1 MKLEK
6 KEPKPGMRTETRLW
20 VLSFVFALASILSWY
35 STQKGM
41 VTLFFVGQAGLAFLA
56 SAVVQ
61 ITEIVFSGSWKSFSF
76 WLAFLISVSLSSFQF
91 VETAYPAGQFREV
104 AETGVNHACT
114 ELLPKV
120 QKETAAQLDDLRT
133 TVFSQLDALEAAG
146 ADAEGAASSGN
157 IFTTTDAEPLK
168 SRYAQQKSRYPK
180 GYEDDVIFQNL
191 LTAAALVHSGDT
203 QNARLLIEQSLG
215 ALDGLIDMAATSK
228 QKAFYRDIRTDY
240 NALGVLVSLQEN
252 TGAAAVS
259 AGAKAM
265 RSALMQGTLDVGA
278 LRADADTLVAQAMA
292 AELPIDTA
300 KLAILRDS
308 VLDYAA
314 LVELNTSLKAHQEE
328 QPALAQRLAAAGA
341 VEDDQ
346 QALEGVQAIWR
357 EELEGLRAEI
367 ASSPLSNRE
376 EHLTTLDKLTG
387 TYLQKERNSIQTTWA
402 VLHIQQVGVR
412 NALPAIISIF
422 LGAMLDLAA
431 SASVKSAKEL
441 RRQRAKGMFLEG
453 MQPQNAIL
461 GSSEI
466 P

>member
-20 VLSFVFALASILSWY
+20 VLSFVFVLASFLSWL

-41 VTLFFVGQAGLAFLA
+41 VTLFFVGQAGLALLA

-104 AETGVNHACT
+104 AETGVNHIYT
-114 ELLPKV
+114 ELLPKI
-120 QKETAAQLDDLRT
+120 QKDAAAQLDDLRT
-133 TVFSQLDALEAAG
+133 TVFSELDALEAA

-157 IFTTTDAEPLK
+157 IFTTTDAEALN
-168 SRYAQQKSRYPK
+168 SRYAQQTSRYPK
-180 GYEDDVIFQNL
+180 GYENDIMFQNL

-215 ALDGLIDMAATSK
+215 ALDELVDIAATGR
-228 QKAFYRDIRTDY
+228 QKAFYRDIRSDY

-265 RSALMQGTLDVGA
+265 RSALMQGTLDTAA

-292 AELPIDTA
+292 VELPIDTA

-308 VLDYAA
+308 VLDFAA
-314 LVELNTSLKAHQEE
+314 LVELNTRLKEHQAE

-341 VEDDQ
+341 AEDDQ
-346 QALEGVQAIWR
+346 QALEGVQTVWR

-367 ASSPLSNRE
+367 AASPLSNHE
-376 EHLTTLDKLTG
+376 DLTTLDKMTSV
-387 TYLQKERNSIQTTWA
+387 YLQKERNSIQTTWA
-402 VLHIQQVGVR
+402 VLHIQQVGIR
-412 NALPAIISIF
+412 NALPAIGSI
-422 LGAMLDLAA
+422 LLAALLDLSA
-431 SASVKSAKEL
+431 SAAFESAKEL
-441 RRQRAKGMFLEG
+441 RRQRAKERFFEG
-453 MQPQNAIL
+453 TQPKTL
-461 GSSEI
+461 Y
-466 P
+466 

>member
-1 MKLEK
+1 MKFEK

-20 VLSFVFALASILSWY
+20 VLSFVFALASLLSWY

-61 ITEIVFSGSWKSFSF
+61 ITEIVFSGSWKSRSF

-104 AETGVNHACT
+104 AETGVNHTYT
-114 ELLPKV
+114 ELLPKI
-120 QKETAAQLDDLRT
+120 QKDTAAQLDTLRT
-133 TVFSQLDALEAAG
+133 TVFSELDALEAA

-157 IFTTTDAEPLK
+157 IFTTTDAEALN
-168 SRYAQQKSRYPK
+168 SRYAQQTSRYPK
-180 GYEDDVIFQNL
+180 GYENDIMFQNL

-203 QNARLLIEQSLG
+203 QNARLLIEQSVS
-215 ALDGLIDMAATSK
+215 ALDGLVDMAATSK
-228 QKAFYRDIRTDY
+228 QKAFYRDIRTDF
-240 NALGVLVSLQEN
+240 NVLLVSLGVQEN

-265 RSALMQGTLDVGA
+265 RSALMKGTLDTAA

-292 AELPIDTA
+292 VELPLDTA

-341 VEDDQ
+341 AEDDQ
-346 QALEGVQAIWR
+346 QALEGVQTVWR

-367 ASSPLSNRE
+367 AASPVSKRA
-376 EHLTTLDKLTG
+376 EHLTTLDKMISV
-387 TYLQKERNSIQTTWA
+387 YLQKERNSIQTTWA
-402 VLHIQQVGVR
+402 VLHIKQVGIR
-412 NALPAIISIF
+412 NALPAIGSI
-422 LGAMLDLAA
+422 LLAALLDLSA
-431 SASVKSAKEL
+431 SAAFKSAKEL
-441 RRQRAKGMFLEG
+441 RRQRAKERFFEG
-453 MQPQNAIL
+453 TQPKTL
-461 GSSEI
+461 Y
-466 P
+466 

>member
-20 VLSFVFALASILSWY
+20 VLSLVFALASILSWY

-56 SAVVQ
+56 SAIVQ
-61 ITEIVFSGSWKSFSF
+61 ITEIVFSGNWKSLSF
-76 WLAFLISVSLSSFQF
+76 WLAFLVSVSLSSFQF
-91 VETAYPAGQFREV
+91 VETSYPAGQFREV
-104 AETGVNHACT
+104 AETGVNRAYT

-120 QKETAAQLDDLRT
+120 QKETATQLDDLRT
-133 TVFSQLDALEAAG
+133 TVFSELDALEAAA

-157 IFTTTDAEPLK
+157 IFTATAEEDLN
-168 SRYAQQKSRYPK
+168 SRYVQQKSRYPK
-180 GYEDDVIFQNL
+180 GYEDDLMFQNL

-203 QNARLLIEQSLG
+203 QNARLLIEQSVS
-215 ALDGLIDMAATSK
+215 ALDGLIDMAATNR

-240 NALGVLVSLQEN
+240 NALLVSLGVQEN

-265 RSALMQGTLDVGA
+265 RSALMQGTLDTAA
-278 LRADADTLVAQAMA
+278 LREDVDALVAQAMA
-292 AELPIDTA
+292 VELPIDTA

-314 LVELNTSLKAHQEE
+314 LVELNTNLKAHQAA

-341 VEDDQ
+341 AEDDQ
-346 QALEGVQAIWR
+346 QALEAVQTVWR

-367 ASSPLSNRE
+367 AASPLSN

-387 TYLQKERNSIQTTWA
+387 TYLQTERNAIQTTWA
-402 VLHIQQVGVR
+402 VLHIKQVGIR
-412 NALPAIISIF
+412 NALPAIISIS
-422 LGAMLDLAA
+422 LAAMLDLAA

-453 MQPQNAIL
+453 AKPKNAIL
-461 GSSEI
+461 GSSEV

>member
-6 KEPKPGMRTETRLW
+6 KEPKPGTRTETRLW
-20 VLSFVFALASILSWY
+20 VLSFVFALASLLSWY

-61 ITEIVFSGSWKSFSF
+61 ITEIVFSGSWKSISF

-91 VETAYPAGQFREV
+91 VETSYPAGQFGEA
-104 AETGVNHACT
+104 AETGINYAYT

-120 QKETAAQLDDLRT
+120 QKDTATQLDDLRT
-133 TVFSQLDALEAAG
+133 TVFSEIDSLEAAA

-157 IFTTTDAEPLK
+157 IFTTTDAETLK

-180 GYEDDVIFQNL
+180 GYEDDIIFQNL
-191 LTAAALVHSGDT
+191 FTAAALLHSGDA
-203 QNARLLIEQSLG
+203 QNARLLIEQSVG
-215 ALDGLIDMAATSK
+215 ALDALIDMAATSK

-240 NALGVLVSLQEN
+240 NALLVSLGVEEN

-265 RSALMQGTLDVGA
+265 RRALMQGTLDTGT
-278 LRADADTLVAQAMA
+278 LREDADALVAQAMA
-292 AELPIDTA
+292 VELPIDTA
-300 KLAILRDS
+300 KLAILRDN

-314 LVELNTSLKAHQEE
+314 LVELNTCLKAHQAE

-341 VEDDQ
+341 AEDDQ

-367 ASSPLSNRE
+367 AAAPLSNRE

-402 VLHIQQVGVR
+402 VLHIKQVGIR
-412 NALPAIISIF
+412 NALPAIIS
-422 LGAMLDLAA
+422 LTLAAMLDLAA
-431 SASVKSAKEL
+431 SAAFKSAKEL
-441 RRQRAKGMFLEG
+441 RRQRAKGDIFG
-453 MQPQNAIL
+453 RYISQDVIL

>member
-20 VLSFVFALASILSWY
+20 VLSFVFALASFLSWL

-41 VTLFFVGQAGLAFLA
+41 VTLFFVGQAGLALLA

-61 ITEIVFSGSWKSFSF
+61 ITEIVFSGRWKSFSF

-104 AETGVNHACT
+104 AETGVNHIYT
-114 ELLPKV
+114 ELLPKI
-120 QKETAAQLDDLRT
+120 QKDTAAQLDTLRT
-133 TVFSQLDALEAAG
+133 TVFSELDALEAA

-157 IFTTTDAEPLK
+157 IFTTTDAEALN
-168 SRYAQQKSRYPK
+168 SRYAQQTSRYPK
-180 GYEDDVIFQNL
+180 GYENDIMFQNL

-215 ALDGLIDMAATSK
+215 ALDELVDIAATGK
-228 QKAFYRDIRTDY
+228 QKAFYRDIRTDF
-240 NALGVLVSLQEN
+240 NVLLVSLGVQEN

-265 RSALMQGTLDVGA
+265 RSALMQGTLDTAA

-292 AELPIDTA
+292 VELPIDTA

-308 VLDYAA
+308 VLDFAA
-314 LVELNTSLKAHQEE
+314 LVELNTRLKEHQAE

-341 VEDDQ
+341 AEDDQ
-346 QALEGVQAIWR
+346 QALEGVQTVWR

-367 ASSPLSNRE
+367 AASPLANRDK
-376 EHLTTLDKLTG
+376 HLTTVDKMTSV
-387 TYLQKERNSIQTTWA
+387 YLQKERNSIQTTWA
-402 VLHIQQVGVR
+402 MLHIQQVGIR
-412 NALPAIISIF
+412 NALPAIGSI
-422 LGAMLDLAA
+422 LLAALLDLSA
-431 SASVKSAKEL
+431 SAAFESAKEL
-441 RRQRAKGMFLEG
+441 RRQRAKERFFEG
-453 MQPQNAIL
+453 TQPKTL
-461 GSSEI
+461 Y
-466 P
+466 

>member
-61 ITEIVFSGSWKSFSF
+61 ITEIVFSGSRKSISF
-76 WLAFLISVSLSSFQF
+76 LLAFLVSVSLSTFQF
-91 VETAYPAGQFREV
+91 VETAYPAGQFREA
-104 AETGVNHACT
+104 AETGVNYVYT

-120 QKETAAQLDDLRT
+120 QKDTATQLDDLRM
-133 TVFSQLDALEAAG
+133 TVFSELDALEAAA

-157 IFTTTDAEPLK
+157 ISTTTDAEALK
-168 SRYAQQKSRYPK
+168 SRFAQQQSRYPK
-180 GYEDDVIFQNL
+180 GYEDDIMLQNL
-191 LTAAALVHSGDT
+191 LTAAALLHSGDA
-203 QNARLLIEQSLG
+203 QNARLLIEQSVG

-228 QKAFYRDIRTDY
+228 QKAFYRDIRTEY
-240 NALGVLVSLQEN
+240 NALLVCLGVEEN

-265 RSALMQGTLDVGA
+265 RSALMQGTLDTAA

-292 AELPIDTA
+292 VELSIDTA

-314 LVELNTSLKAHQEE
+314 LVELNTSLKAHQAE

-346 QALEGVQAIWR
+346 QALEGVQTVWR

-367 ASSPLSNRE
+367 AASPLSNRE
-376 EHLTTLDKLTG
+376 ERLKTVDKLIG
-387 TYLQKERNSIQTTWA
+387 TYLQTERNSIQTTWA
-402 VLHIQQVGVR
+402 VFHIKQVGIR
-412 NALPAIISIF
+412 NALPAIISIA
-422 LGAMLDLAA
+422 LAAMLDLAA
-431 SASVKSAKEL
+431 SAAFTSAKEL

-453 MQPQNAIL
+453 T
-461 GSSEI
+461 
-466 P
+466 

>member
-20 VLSFVFALASILSWY
+20 VLSFVFVLASFLSWL

-41 VTLFFVGQAGLAFLA
+41 VTLFFVGQAGLALLA

-61 ITEIVFSGSWKSFSF
+61 ITEIVFSGRWKSFSF

-104 AETGVNHACT
+104 AETGVNRGYT
-114 ELLPKV
+114 ELLPKI
-120 QKETAAQLDDLRT
+120 QKDTAAQLDDLRT
-133 TVFSQLDALEAAG
+133 TVFSELDALEAA

-157 IFTTTDAEPLK
+157 IFTTTDAEALN
-168 SRYAQQKSRYPK
+168 SRYAQQTSRYPK
-180 GYEDDVIFQNL
+180 GYENDIMFQNL

-215 ALDGLIDMAATSK
+215 ALDELVDIAATGR
-228 QKAFYRDIRTDY
+228 QKAFYRDIRTDF
-240 NALGVLVSLQEN
+240 NVLLVSLGVQEN

-265 RSALMQGTLDVGA
+265 RSALMQGTLDTAA

-308 VLDYAA
+308 VLDFAA
-314 LVELNTSLKAHQEE
+314 LVELNTSLKEHQAE

-341 VEDDQ
+341 AEDDQ
-346 QALEGVQAIWR
+346 QALEGVQTVWR
-357 EELEGLRAEI
+357 EELEALRAEI
-367 ASSPLSNRE
+367 AASPLANRDK
-376 EHLTTLDKLTG
+376 HLTTLDKLTG
-387 TYLQKERNSIQTTWA
+387 TYLQTACNSIQITWA
-402 VLHIQQVGVR
+402 VLHIRQVGIR
-412 NALPAIISIF
+412 NALPAIGSI
-422 LGAMLDLAA
+422 LLAALLDLSA
-431 SASVKSAKEL
+431 SAAFESAKEL
-441 RRQRAKGMFLEG
+441 RRQRAKERFFEG
-453 MQPQNAIL
+453 TQPKTL
-461 GSSEI
+461 Y
-466 P
+466 

>member
-20 VLSFVFALASILSWY
+20 VLSFVFALASFLSWL

-41 VTLFFVGQAGLAFLA
+41 VTLFFVGQAELALLA

-61 ITEIVFSGSWKSFSF
+61 ITEIVFSGRWKSFSF

-104 AETGVNHACT
+104 AETGVNHIYT
-114 ELLPKV
+114 ELLPKI
-120 QKETAAQLDDLRT
+120 QKDTAAQLDDLRT
-133 TVFSQLDALEAAG
+133 TVFSELDALEAA

-157 IFTTTDAEPLK
+157 IFTTTDAEALN
-168 SRYAQQKSRYPK
+168 SRYAQQTSRYPK
-180 GYEDDVIFQNL
+180 GYENDIMFQNL

-215 ALDGLIDMAATSK
+215 ALDELVDIAATGK
-228 QKAFYRDIRTDY
+228 QKAFYRDIRTDF
-240 NALGVLVSLQEN
+240 NVLLVSLGVQEN

-265 RSALMQGTLDVGA
+265 RSALMQGTLDTAA

-308 VLDYAA
+308 VLDFAA
-314 LVELNTSLKAHQEE
+314 LVELNTRLKEHQAE

-341 VEDDQ
+341 AEDDQ
-346 QALEGVQAIWR
+346 QALEGVQTVWR

-367 ASSPLSNRE
+367 AASPLSNHE
-376 EHLTTLDKLTG
+376 DLTTLDKMTSV
-387 TYLQKERNSIQTTWA
+387 YLQKERNSIQTTWA
-402 VLHIQQVGVR
+402 VLHIQQVGIR
-412 NALPAIISIF
+412 NALPAIGSI
-422 LGAMLDLAA
+422 LLAALLDLSA
-431 SASVKSAKEL
+431 SAAFESAKEL
-441 RRQRAKGMFLEG
+441 RRQRAKERFFEG
-453 MQPQNAIL
+453 TQPKTL
-461 GSSEI
+461 Y
-466 P
+466 

>member
-20 VLSFVFALASILSWY
+20 VLSFVFALASLLSWY

-61 ITEIVFSGSWKSFSF
+61 ITEIVFSGSWKSRSF

-104 AETGVNHACT
+104 AETGVNHTYT
-114 ELLPKV
+114 ELLLPKV

-133 TVFSQLDALEAAG
+133 TVFSELDALEAAA

-157 IFTTTDAEPLK
+157 IFTTTDAEALK

-180 GYEDDVIFQNL
+180 GYEDDIMLQNL
-191 LTAAALVHSGDT
+191 LTAVTLVHSGDT
-203 QNARLLIEQSLG
+203 QNARLLIEQSVS
-215 ALDGLIDMAATSK
+215 ALDGLVDMAATSK
-228 QKAFYRDIRTDY
+228 QKAFYRDIRTDF
-240 NALGVLVSLQEN
+240 NVLLVSLGVQEN

-265 RSALMQGTLDVGA
+265 RSALMQGTLDTAA

-292 AELPIDTA
+292 VELPIDTA

-308 VLDYAA
+308 VLDFAA
-314 LVELNTSLKAHQEE
+314 LVELNTRLKAHQEE

-341 VEDDQ
+341 AEDDQ
-346 QALEGVQAIWR
+346 QALEGVQTVWR

-367 ASSPLSNRE
+367 AASPVSKRA
-376 EHLTTLDKLTG
+376 EHLTTLDKMISV
-387 TYLQKERNSIQTTWA
+387 YLQKERNSIQTTWA
-402 VLHIQQVGVR
+402 VLHIKQVGIR
-412 NALPAIISIF
+412 NALPAIGSI
-422 LGAMLDLAA
+422 LLATLLDLSA
-431 SASVKSAKEL
+431 SAAFKSAKEL
-441 RRQRAKGMFLEG
+441 RRQRAKERFFEG
-453 MQPQNAIL
+453 TQPKTL
-461 GSSEI
+461 Y
-466 P
+466 

>member
-20 VLSFVFALASILSWY
+20 VLSFVFVLASFLSWL

-41 VTLFFVGQAGLAFLA
+41 VTLFFVGQAGLALLA

-61 ITEIVFSGSWKSFSF
+61 ITEIVFSGRWKSFSF

-104 AETGVNHACT
+104 AETGVNHIYT
-114 ELLPKV
+114 ELLPKI
-120 QKETAAQLDDLRT
+120 QKDTAAQLDDLRT
-133 TVFSQLDALEAAG
+133 TVFSELDALEAA

-157 IFTTTDAEPLK
+157 IFTTTDAEALK
-168 SRYAQQKSRYPK
+168 SRYAQQTSRYPK
-180 GYEDDVIFQNL
+180 GYENDIMFQNL

-203 QNARLLIEQSLG
+203 QNARLLIEQSVS
-215 ALDGLIDMAATSK
+215 ALDGLIDIAATGK
-228 QKAFYRDIRTDY
+228 QKAFYRDIRTDF
-240 NALGVLVSLQEN
+240 NVLLVSLGVQEN

-265 RSALMQGTLDVGA
+265 RSALMQGTLDTAA

-308 VLDYAA
+308 VLDFAA
-314 LVELNTSLKAHQEE
+314 LVELNTRLKEHQAE
-328 QPALAQRLAAAGA
+328 QPALAQRLAVAGA
-341 VEDDQ
+341 AEDDQ
-346 QALEGVQAIWR
+346 QALEGVQTVWR

-367 ASSPLSNRE
+367 AASPLANRDK
-376 EHLTTLDKLTG
+376 HLTTVDKMTSV
-387 TYLQKERNSIQTTWA
+387 YLQKERNSSIQTTWA
-402 VLHIQQVGVR
+402 VLHIQQVGIR
-412 NALPAIISIF
+412 NALPAIGSI
-422 LGAMLDLAA
+422 LLAALLDLSA
-431 SASVKSAKEL
+431 SAAFESAKEL
-441 RRQRAKGMFLEG
+441 RRQRAKGRFFEG
-453 MQPQNAIL
+453 TQPKTL
-461 GSSEI
+461 Y
-466 P
+466 

>member
-61 ITEIVFSGSWKSFSF
+61 ITEIVFSGSRKSISF
-76 WLAFLISVSLSSFQF
+76 LLAFLVSVSLSSFQF
-91 VETAYPAGQFREV
+91 VETAYPAGQFREA
-104 AETGVNHACT
+104 AETGVNRAYT
-114 ELLPKV
+114 ELLP
-120 QKETAAQLDDLRT
+120 QLQTDSAAQLDDLRT
-133 TVFSQLDALEAAG
+133 TVFSELDALEAA

-157 IFTTTDAEPLK
+157 ISTTTDAEALK
-168 SRYAQQKSRYPK
+168 SRFAQQQSRYPK
-180 GYEDDVIFQNL
+180 GYEDDIMLQNL
-191 LTAAALVHSGDT
+191 LTAAALLHSGDA

-228 QKAFYRDIRTDY
+228 QKAFYRDIRTEY
-240 NALGVLVSLQEN
+240 NALLVCLGVEEN

-265 RSALMQGTLDVGA
+265 RSALMQGTLDTAA
-278 LRADADTLVAQAMA
+278 LRADADTLVAQTMA
-292 AELPIDTA
+292 AELSIDTA

-314 LVELNTSLKAHQEE
+314 LVELNTSLKAHQAE

-346 QALEGVQAIWR
+346 QALEGVQTVWR

-367 ASSPLSNRE
+367 AASALSNRDE
-376 EHLTTLDKLTG
+376 FLTTVDKLIG
-387 TYLQKERNSIQTTWA
+387 TYLQTERNSIQTTWA
-402 VLHIQQVGVR
+402 VLHIKQVGIR

-422 LGAMLDLAA
+422 LAALLDLAA
-431 SASVKSAKEL
+431 SASVKTAKEL

-453 MQPQNAIL
+453 VKTNTIY
-461 GSSEI
+461 
-466 P
+466 

>member
-20 VLSFVFALASILSWY
+20 VLSFVFVLASFLSWL

-41 VTLFFVGQAGLAFLA
+41 VTLFFVGQAGLALLA

-61 ITEIVFSGSWKSFSF
+61 ITEIVFSGRWKRFSF

-104 AETGVNHACT
+104 AETGVNHIYT
-114 ELLPKV
+114 ELLPKI
-120 QKETAAQLDDLRT
+120 QKDTAAQLDDLRT
-133 TVFSQLDALEAAG
+133 TVFSELDALEAA

-157 IFTTTDAEPLK
+157 IFTTTDAEALN
-168 SRYAQQKSRYPK
+168 SRYAQQTSRYPK
-180 GYEDDVIFQNL
+180 GYENDIMFQNL

-203 QNARLLIEQSLG
+203 QNARLLIEQSVS
-215 ALDGLIDMAATSK
+215 ALDGLIDIAATGK
-228 QKAFYRDIRTDY
+228 QKAFYRDIRTDF
-240 NALGVLVSLQEN
+240 NVLLVSLGVQEN

-265 RSALMQGTLDVGA
+265 RSALMQGTLDTAA

-292 AELPIDTA
+292 VELPIDTA

-308 VLDYAA
+308 VLDFAA
-314 LVELNTSLKAHQEE
+314 LVELNTRLKEHQAE

-341 VEDDQ
+341 AEDDQ
-346 QALEGVQAIWR
+346 QALEGVQNVWR

-367 ASSPLSNRE
+367 AASPLANRDK
-376 EHLTTLDKLTG
+376 HLTALDKMISV
-387 TYLQKERNSIQTTWA
+387 YLQKGRNSIQTTWA
-402 VLHIQQVGVR
+402 VLHIRQVGIR
-412 NALPAIISIF
+412 NALPAIGSI
-422 LGAMLDLAA
+422 LLAALLDLSA
-431 SASVKSAKEL
+431 SAAFESAKEL
-441 RRQRAKGMFLEG
+441 RRQRAKERFFEG
-453 MQPQNAIL
+453 TQPKTL
-461 GSSEI
+461 Y
-466 P
+466 

>member
-20 VLSFVFALASILSWY
+20 VLSFVFALASLLSWY

-61 ITEIVFSGSWKSFSF
+61 ITEIVFSGSWKSRSF

-104 AETGVNHACT
+104 AETGVNHIYT
-114 ELLPKV
+114 QLLPKV
-120 QKETAAQLDDLRT
+120 QKEAATQLDDLRT
-133 TVFSQLDALEAAG
+133 TVFSELDALEAAA

-157 IFTTTDAEPLK
+157 VFTTTDTEDLK

-180 GYEDDVIFQNL
+180 GYEDDIMLQNL
-191 LTAAALVHSGDT
+191 LTAVTLVHSGDT
-203 QNARLLIEQSLG
+203 QNARLLIEQSVS

-228 QKAFYRDIRTDY
+228 QKAFYRDIRTDF
-240 NALGVLVSLQEN
+240 NGLGVLVSQQEN
-252 TGAAAVS
+252 TGAVAVS

-265 RSALMQGTLDVGA
+265 RSALMKGTLDTAA

-292 AELPIDTA
+292 VELPIDTA

-308 VLDYAA
+308 VLDFAA
-314 LVELNTSLKAHQEE
+314 LVELNTRLKEHQAE
-328 QPALAQRLAAAGA
+328 QPALAQRLAAGA
-341 VEDDQ
+341 AEDDQ
-346 QALEGVQAIWR
+346 QALEGVQTVWR

-367 ASSPLSNRE
+367 AASPLANRDK
-376 EHLTTLDKLTG
+376 HLTTVDKMTSV
-387 TYLQKERNSIQTTWA
+387 YLQKERNSIQTTWA
-402 VLHIQQVGVR
+402 VLHIRQVGIR
-412 NALPAIISIF
+412 NALPAIGSI
-422 LGAMLDLAA
+422 LLAALLDLSA
-431 SASVKSAKEL
+431 SAAFESAKEL
-441 RRQRAKGMFLEG
+441 RRQRAKERFFEG
-453 MQPQNAIL
+453 TQPKTL
-461 GSSEI
+461 Y
-466 P
+466 

>member
-20 VLSFVFALASILSWY
+20 VLSFVFALASLLSWY

-41 VTLFFVGQAGLAFLA
+41 VTLFFVGQAGLALLA

-61 ITEIVFSGSWKSFSF
+61 ITEIVFSSSWKSFSF

-104 AETGVNHACT
+104 AETGVNHTYT
-114 ELLPKV
+114 ELLLPKV

-133 TVFSQLDALEAAG
+133 TVFSELDALEAA
-146 ADAEGAASSGN
+146 AANAEGAASSGN
-157 IFTTTDAEPLK
+157 IFTTTDAEALN

-180 GYEDDVIFQNL
+180 GYEDDIMLQNL

-203 QNARLLIEQSLG
+203 QNARLLIEQSVS
-215 ALDGLIDMAATSK
+215 ALDGLVDMAATSK
-228 QKAFYRDIRTDY
+228 QKAFYRDIRTDF
-240 NALGVLVSLQEN
+240 NVLLVSLGVQEN

-265 RSALMQGTLDVGA
+265 RSALMQGTLDTAA

-292 AELPIDTA
+292 VELPIDTA

-308 VLDYAA
+308 VLDFAA
-314 LVELNTSLKAHQEE
+314 LVELNTSLKEHQAG

-341 VEDDQ
+341 AEDDQ
-346 QALEGVQAIWR
+346 QALEGVQTVWR

-367 ASSPLSNRE
+367 AASPLANRDK
-376 EHLTTLDKLTG
+376 HLTTLDKLTG
-387 TYLQKERNSIQTTWA
+387 TYLQTACNSIQITWA
-402 VLHIQQVGVR
+402 VLHIRQVGIR
-412 NALPAIISIF
+412 NALPAIGSI
-422 LGAMLDLAA
+422 LLAALLDLSA
-431 SASVKSAKEL
+431 SAAFESAKEL
-441 RRQRAKGMFLEG
+441 RRQRAKERFFEG
-453 MQPQNAIL
+453 TQPKTL
-461 GSSEI
+461 Y
-466 P
+466 

>member
-20 VLSFVFALASILSWY
+20 VLSFVFVLASFLSWL

-41 VTLFFVGQAGLAFLA
+41 VTLFFVGQAELALLA

-61 ITEIVFSGSWKSFSF
+61 ITEIVFSGRWKSFSF

-91 VETAYPAGQFREV
+91 VETAYTAGQFREV
-104 AETGVNHACT
+104 AETGVNHIYT
-114 ELLPKV
+114 ELLPKI
-120 QKETAAQLDDLRT
+120 QKDTAAQLDTLRT
-133 TVFSQLDALEAAG
+133 TVFSELDALEAA

-157 IFTTTDAEPLK
+157 IFTTTDAEDLK
-168 SRYAQQKSRYPK
+168 SRYAQQTSRYPK
-180 GYEDDVIFQNL
+180 GYENDIMFQNL

-203 QNARLLIEQSLG
+203 QNARLLIEQSVS
-215 ALDGLIDMAATSK
+215 ALDGLIDIAATGR
-228 QKAFYRDIRTDY
+228 QKAFYRDIRSDY

-265 RSALMQGTLDVGA
+265 RRALMKGTLDTAA

-308 VLDYAA
+308 VLDFAA
-314 LVELNTSLKAHQEE
+314 LVELNTRLKEHQAE

-341 VEDDQ
+341 AEDDQ
-346 QALEGVQAIWR
+346 QALEGVQTVWR

-367 ASSPLSNRE
+367 AASPLSNHE
-376 EHLTTLDKLTG
+376 DLTTLDKMTSV
-387 TYLQKERNSIQTTWA
+387 YLQKERNSIQTTWA
-402 VLHIQQVGVR
+402 VLHIQQVGIR
-412 NALPAIISIF
+412 NALPAIGSI
-422 LGAMLDLAA
+422 LLAALLDLSA
-431 SASVKSAKEL
+431 SAAFESAKEL
-441 RRQRAKGMFLEG
+441 RRQRAKERFFEG
-453 MQPQNAIL
+453 TQPKTL
-461 GSSEI
+461 Y
-466 P
+466 

>member
-20 VLSFVFALASILSWY
+20 VLSFVFALASLLSWY

-61 ITEIVFSGSWKSFSF
+61 ITEIVFSGSWKSRSF

-104 AETGVNHACT
+104 AETGVNHIYT
-114 ELLPKV
+114 QLLPKI
-120 QKETAAQLDDLRT
+120 QKDTAAQLDTLRT
-133 TVFSQLDALEAAG
+133 TVFSELDALEAAAA

-157 IFTTTDAEPLK
+157 VFTTTDAEDLK
-168 SRYAQQKSRYPK
+168 SRYAQQTSRYPK
-180 GYEDDVIFQNL
+180 GYEDDIMLQNL
-191 LTAAALVHSGDT
+191 LTAVTLVHSGDT
-203 QNARLLIEQSLG
+203 QNARLLIEQSVS
-215 ALDGLIDMAATSK
+215 ALDGLVDMAATGK
-228 QKAFYRDIRTDY
+228 QKAFYRDIRTDF
-240 NALGVLVSLQEN
+240 NVLLVSLGVQEN

-265 RSALMQGTLDVGA
+265 RSALMQGTLDTAA

-292 AELPIDTA
+292 VELPIDTA

-308 VLDYAA
+308 VLDFAA
-314 LVELNTSLKAHQEE
+314 LVELNTRLKEHQEE

-341 VEDDQ
+341 AEDDQ
-346 QALEGVQAIWR
+346 QALEGVQTVWR

-367 ASSPLSNRE
+367 AASPLSSRE
-376 EHLTTLDKLTG
+376 KHLTTLDKVTSV
-387 TYLQKERNSIQTTWA
+387 YLQTACNSIQITWA
-402 VLHIQQVGVR
+402 VLHIRQVGIR
-412 NALPAIISIF
+412 NALPAIGSI
-422 LGAMLDLAA
+422 LLAALLDLSA
-431 SASVKSAKEL
+431 SAAFESAKEL
-441 RRQRAKGMFLEG
+441 RRQRAKERFFEG
-453 MQPQNAIL
+453 TQPKTL
-461 GSSEI
+461 Y
-466 P
+466 

>member
-20 VLSFVFALASILSWY
+20 LLSFVFALASILSWY

-61 ITEIVFSGSWKSFSF
+61 ITEIVFSGSRKSISF
-76 WLAFLISVSLSSFQF
+76 WLAFLVSVSLSSFQF
-91 VETAYPAGQFREV
+91 VETSYPAGQFREA
-104 AETGVNHACT
+104 AETGVNYAYT

-120 QKETAAQLDDLRT
+120 QKDTATQLDDLRT
-133 TVFSQLDALEAAG
+133 TVFSELDSLEAA

-157 IFTTTDAEPLK
+157 IFTTTDAETLK
-168 SRYAQQKSRYPK
+168 SRYAQQTSRYPK
-180 GYEDDVIFQNL
+180 GYEDDTIFQNL
-191 LTAAALVHSGDT
+191 LTAADLLHSGDT
-203 QNARLLIEQSLG
+203 QNARLLIEQSVG

-240 NALGVLVSLQEN
+240 NGLLVSLGVEEN

-265 RSALMQGTLDVGA
+265 RRALMQATLDTGTLRED
-278 LRADADTLVAQAMA
+278 ADALVAQAMA
-292 AELPIDTA
+292 VELPIDTA

-314 LVELNTSLKAHQEE
+314 LVELNTSLKAHQAA

-341 VEDDQ
+341 AEDDQ

-367 ASSPLSNRE
+367 AAAPLSNRE

-387 TYLQKERNSIQTTWA
+387 TYLQKKT
-402 VLHIQQVGVR
+402 
-412 NALPAIISIF
+412 
-422 LGAMLDLAA
+422 
-431 SASVKSAKEL
+431 
-441 RRQRAKGMFLEG
+441 
-453 MQPQNAIL
+453 
-461 GSSEI
+461 
-466 P
+466 

>member
-20 VLSFVFALASILSWY
+20 VLSFVFALASLLSWY

-61 ITEIVFSGSWKSFSF
+61 ITEIVFSGRWKSFSF

-104 AETGVNHACT
+104 AETGVNHIYT
-114 ELLPKV
+114 ELLPKI
-120 QKETAAQLDDLRT
+120 QKDTAAQLDDLRT
-133 TVFSQLDALEAAG
+133 TVFSELDALEAA

-157 IFTTTDAEPLK
+157 IFTTTDAEALN
-168 SRYAQQKSRYPK
+168 SRYAQQTSRYPK
-180 GYEDDVIFQNL
+180 GYENDIMFQNL

-215 ALDGLIDMAATSK
+215 ALDELVDIAATGK
-228 QKAFYRDIRTDY
+228 QKAFYRDIRTDF
-240 NALGVLVSLQEN
+240 NVLLVTLGVQEN

-265 RSALMQGTLDVGA
+265 RSALMQGTLDTAA

-292 AELPIDTA
+292 VELPIDTA

-308 VLDYAA
+308 VLDFAA
-314 LVELNTSLKAHQEE
+314 LVELNTRLKEHQAE

-341 VEDDQ
+341 AEDDQ
-346 QALEGVQAIWR
+346 QALEGVQTVWR

-367 ASSPLSNRE
+367 AASPLSNHE
-376 EHLTTLDKLTG
+376 DLTTLDKMTSV
-387 TYLQKERNSIQTTWA
+387 YLQKERNSIQTTWA
-402 VLHIQQVGVR
+402 VLHIQQVGIR
-412 NALPAIISIF
+412 NALPAIGSI
-422 LGAMLDLAA
+422 LLAALLDLSA
-431 SASVKSAKEL
+431 SAAFESAKEL
-441 RRQRAKGMFLEG
+441 RRQRAKERFFEG
-453 MQPQNAIL
+453 TQPKTL
-461 GSSEI
+461 Y
-466 P
+466 

>member
-20 VLSFVFALASILSWY
+20 VLSFVFALASLLSWY

-61 ITEIVFSGSWKSFSF
+61 ITEIVFSGSWKSRSF

-104 AETGVNHACT
+104 AETGVNHSYT

-120 QKETAAQLDDLRT
+120 QKDTATQLDDLRT
-133 TVFSQLDALEAAG
+133 TVFSELDALEAA

-157 IFTTTDAEPLK
+157 VFTTTDAEDLK
-168 SRYAQQKSRYPK
+168 SRYAQQTSRYPK
-180 GYEDDVIFQNL
+180 GYENDIMLQNL
-191 LTAAALVHSGDT
+191 LTAVTLVHSGDT
-203 QNARLLIEQSLG
+203 QNARLLIEQSVS
-215 ALDGLIDMAATSK
+215 ALDGLVDMAATGK
-228 QKAFYRDIRTDY
+228 QKAFYRDIRTDF
-240 NALGVLVSLQEN
+240 NVLLVSLGVQEN

-265 RSALMQGTLDVGA
+265 RSALMQGTLDTAA

-292 AELPIDTA
+292 VELPIDTA

-308 VLDYAA
+308 VLDFAA
-314 LVELNTSLKAHQEE
+314 LVELNTRLKAHQEE

-341 VEDDQ
+341 AEDDQ
-346 QALEGVQAIWR
+346 QALEGVQTVWR

-367 ASSPLSNRE
+367 AASPLSNRE
-376 EHLTTLDKLTG
+376 EPLTTLDKLTG
-387 TYLQKERNSIQTTWA
+387 TYLKKERNSVKTTWA
-402 VLHIQQVGVR
+402 VLHIRQVGIR
-412 NALPAIISIF
+412 NALPAIGSI
-422 LGAMLDLAA
+422 LLAALLDLSA
-431 SASVKSAKEL
+431 SAAFESAKEL
-441 RRQRAKGMFLEG
+441 RRQRAKERFFEG
-453 MQPQNAIL
+453 TQPKTL
-461 GSSEI
+461 Y
-466 P
+466 

>member
-20 VLSFVFALASILSWY
+20 VLSFVFVLASFLSWL

-41 VTLFFVGQAGLAFLA
+41 VTLFFVGQAGLALLA

-61 ITEIVFSGSWKSFSF
+61 ITEIVFSGRWKSFSF
-76 WLAFLISVSLSSFQF
+76 WLAFLISASLSSFQF

-104 AETGVNHACT
+104 AETGVNRGYT
-114 ELLPKV
+114 ELLPKI
-120 QKETAAQLDDLRT
+120 QKDTAAQLDDLRT
-133 TVFSQLDALEAAG
+133 TVFSELDALEAA

-157 IFTTTDAEPLK
+157 IFTTTDAEALN
-168 SRYAQQKSRYPK
+168 SRYAQQTSRYPK
-180 GYEDDVIFQNL
+180 GYENDIMFQNL

-215 ALDGLIDMAATSK
+215 ALDELVDIAATGR
-228 QKAFYRDIRTDY
+228 QKAFYRDIRTDF
-240 NALGVLVSLQEN
+240 NVLLVSLGVQEN

-265 RSALMQGTLDVGA
+265 RSALMQGTLDTAA

-308 VLDYAA
+308 VLDFAA
-314 LVELNTSLKAHQEE
+314 LVELNTSLKEHQAE

-341 VEDDQ
+341 AEDDQ
-346 QALEGVQAIWR
+346 QALEGVQTVWR
-357 EELEGLRAEI
+357 EELEALRAEI
-367 ASSPLSNRE
+367 AASPLANRDK
-376 EHLTTLDKLTG
+376 HLTTLDKLTG
-387 TYLQKERNSIQTTWA
+387 TYLQTACNSIQITWA
-402 VLHIQQVGVR
+402 VLHIRQVGIR
-412 NALPAIISIF
+412 NALPAIGSI
-422 LGAMLDLAA
+422 LLAALLDLSA
-431 SASVKSAKEL
+431 SAAFESAKEL
-441 RRQRAKGMFLEG
+441 RRQRAKERFFEG
-453 MQPQNAIL
+453 TQPKTL
-461 GSSEI
+461 Y
-466 P
+466 

>member
-20 VLSFVFALASILSWY
+20 VLSFVFVLASFLSWL

-41 VTLFFVGQAGLAFLA
+41 VTLFFVGQAGLALLA

-61 ITEIVFSGSWKSFSF
+61 ITEIVFSGRWKSFSF

-91 VETAYPAGQFREV
+91 VETSYPAGQFREV
-104 AETGVNHACT
+104 AETGVNHIYT
-114 ELLPKV
+114 ELLPKI
-120 QKETAAQLDDLRT
+120 QKGTAAQLDDLRT
-133 TVFSQLDALEAAG
+133 TVFSELDALEAA

-157 IFTTTDAEPLK
+157 IFTTTDAEALN
-168 SRYAQQKSRYPK
+168 SRYAQQTSRYPK
-180 GYEDDVIFQNL
+180 GYENDIMFQNL

-203 QNARLLIEQSLG
+203 QNARLLIEQSVS
-215 ALDGLIDMAATSK
+215 ALDGLVDMAATSK
-228 QKAFYRDIRTDY
+228 QKAFYRDIRTDF
-240 NALGVLVSLQEN
+240 NVLLVSLGVQEN

-265 RSALMQGTLDVGA
+265 RRALMKGTLDTGA

-308 VLDYAA
+308 VLDFAA
-314 LVELNTSLKAHQEE
+314 LVELNTRLKEHQAE

-341 VEDDQ
+341 AEDDQ
-346 QALEGVQAIWR
+346 QALEGVQTVWR

-367 ASSPLSNRE
+367 AASPLANRDK
-376 EHLTTLDKLTG
+376 HLTALDKMISV
-387 TYLQKERNSIQTTWA
+387 YLQKGRNSIQTTWA
-402 VLHIQQVGVR
+402 VLHIRQVGIR
-412 NALPAIISIF
+412 NALPAIGSI
-422 LGAMLDLAA
+422 LLAALLDLSA
-431 SASVKSAKEL
+431 SAAFKSAKEL
-441 RRQRAKGMFLEG
+441 RRQRAKERFFEG
-453 MQPQNAIL
+453 TQPKTL
-461 GSSEI
+461 Y
-466 P
+466 

>member
-20 VLSFVFALASILSWY
+20 VLSFVFALASFLSWL

-61 ITEIVFSGSWKSFSF
+61 ITEIVFSGRWKSFSF

-104 AETGVNHACT
+104 AETGVNHIYT
-114 ELLPKV
+114 ELLPKI
-120 QKETAAQLDDLRT
+120 QKDTAAQLDDLRT
-133 TVFSQLDALEAAG
+133 TVFSELDALEAA

-157 IFTTTDAEPLK
+157 IFTTTDAEALN
-168 SRYAQQKSRYPK
+168 SRYAQQTSRYPK
-180 GYEDDVIFQNL
+180 GYENDIMFQNL

-215 ALDGLIDMAATSK
+215 ALDELVDIAATGK
-228 QKAFYRDIRTDY
+228 QKAFYRDIRTDF
-240 NALGVLVSLQEN
+240 NVLLVTLGVQEN

-265 RSALMQGTLDVGA
+265 RSALMQGTLDTAA

-292 AELPIDTA
+292 VELPIDTA

-308 VLDYAA
+308 VLDFAA
-314 LVELNTSLKAHQEE
+314 LVELNTRLKEHQAE

-341 VEDDQ
+341 AEDDQ
-346 QALEGVQAIWR
+346 QALEGVQTVWR
-357 EELEGLRAEI
+357 EELEALRAEI
-367 ASSPLSNRE
+367 AASPLSNHE
-376 EHLTTLDKLTG
+376 DLTTLDKMTSV
-387 TYLQKERNSIQTTWA
+387 YLQKERNSIQTTWA
-402 VLHIQQVGVR
+402 VLHIQQVGIR
-412 NALPAIISIF
+412 NALPAIGSI
-422 LGAMLDLAA
+422 LLAALLDLSA
-431 SASVKSAKEL
+431 SAAFESAKEL
-441 RRQRAKGMFLEG
+441 RRQRAKERFFEG
-453 MQPQNAIL
+453 TQPKTL
-461 GSSEI
+461 Y
-466 P
+466 

>member
-20 VLSFVFALASILSWY
+20 VLSFVFVLASFLSWL

-41 VTLFFVGQAGLAFLA
+41 VTLFFVGQAGLALLA

-61 ITEIVFSGSWKSFSF
+61 ITEIVFSGRWKSFSF

-104 AETGVNHACT
+104 AETGVNHIYT
-114 ELLPKV
+114 ELLPKI
-120 QKETAAQLDDLRT
+120 QKDTAAQLDDLRT
-133 TVFSQLDALEAAG
+133 TVFSELDALEAA

-157 IFTTTDAEPLK
+157 IFTTTDAEALN
-168 SRYAQQKSRYPK
+168 SRYAQQTSRYPK
-180 GYEDDVIFQNL
+180 GYENDIMFQNL

-215 ALDGLIDMAATSK
+215 ALDELVDIAATGK
-228 QKAFYRDIRTDY
+228 QKAFYRDIRTDF
-240 NALGVLVSLQEN
+240 NVLLVSLGVQEN

-265 RSALMQGTLDVGA
+265 RSALMQGTLDTAA

-308 VLDYAA
+308 VLDFAA
-314 LVELNTSLKAHQEE
+314 LVELNTRLKEHQAE

-341 VEDDQ
+341 AEDDQ
-346 QALEGVQAIWR
+346 QALEGVQTVWR

-367 ASSPLSNRE
+367 AASPLANRDK
-376 EHLTTLDKLTG
+376 HLTTLDKLTG
-387 TYLQKERNSIQTTWA
+387 TYLQTACNSIQITWA
-402 VLHIQQVGVR
+402 VLHIQQVGIR
-412 NALPAIISIF
+412 NALPAIGSI
-422 LGAMLDLAA
+422 LLAALLDLSA
-431 SASVKSAKEL
+431 SAAFESAKEL
-441 RRQRAKGMFLEG
+441 RRQRAKERFFEG
-453 MQPQNAIL
+453 TQPKTL
-461 GSSEI
+461 Y
-466 P
+466 

>member
-20 VLSFVFALASILSWY
+20 VLSFVFALASLLSWY

-61 ITEIVFSGSWKSFSF
+61 ITEIVFSGSWKSRSF

-104 AETGVNHACT
+104 AETGVNHIYT
-114 ELLPKV
+114 QLLPKI
-120 QKETAAQLDDLRT
+120 QKDTAAQLDTLRT
-133 TVFSQLDALEAAG
+133 TVFSELDALEAA

-157 IFTTTDAEPLK
+157 IFTTTDAEALN
-168 SRYAQQKSRYPK
+168 SRYAQQTSRYPK
-180 GYEDDVIFQNL
+180 GYENDIMFQNL

-203 QNARLLIEQSLG
+203 QNARLLIEQSVS
-215 ALDGLIDMAATSK
+215 ALDGLVDMAATSK
-228 QKAFYRDIRTDY
+228 QKAFYRDIRTDF
-240 NALGVLVSLQEN
+240 NVLLVSLGVQEN

-265 RSALMQGTLDVGA
+265 RSALMQGTLDTAA

-292 AELPIDTA
+292 VELPIDTA

-308 VLDYAA
+308 VLDFAA
-314 LVELNTSLKAHQEE
+314 LVELNTRLKEHQAE

-341 VEDDQ
+341 AEDDQ
-346 QALEGVQAIWR
+346 QALEGVQTVWR
-357 EELEGLRAEI
+357 EELEGLRTEI
-367 ASSPLSNRE
+367 AASPVSKRAE
-376 EHLTTLDKLTG
+376 RLTTLDKMISV
-387 TYLQKERNSIQTTWA
+387 YLQKERNSIQTTWA
-402 VLHIQQVGVR
+402 VLHIKQVGIR
-412 NALPAIISIF
+412 NALPAIGSI
-422 LGAMLDLAA
+422 LLATLLDLSA
-431 SASVKSAKEL
+431 SAAFKSAKEL
-441 RRQRAKGMFLEG
+441 RRQRAKERFFEG
-453 MQPQNAIL
+453 TQPKTL
-461 GSSEI
+461 Y
-466 P
+466 

>member
-6 KEPKPGMRTETRLW
+6 KEPKPGTRTETRLW
-20 VLSFVFALASILSWY
+20 VLSFVFALASLLSWY

-61 ITEIVFSGSWKSFSF
+61 ITEIVFSGSWKSRSF

-104 AETGVNHACT
+104 AETGVNHTYT
-114 ELLPKV
+114 ELLPKI
-120 QKETAAQLDDLRT
+120 QKDTAAQLDTLRT
-133 TVFSQLDALEAAG
+133 TVFSELDALEAAA

-157 IFTTTDAEPLK
+157 IFTTTDAEALN

-180 GYEDDVIFQNL
+180 GYENDIMFQNL
-191 LTAAALVHSGDT
+191 LTAAALVHNGDT
-203 QNARLLIEQSLG
+203 QNARLLIEQSVS
-215 ALDGLIDMAATSK
+215 ALDGLVDMAATGK
-228 QKAFYRDIRTDY
+228 QKAFYRDIRTDF
-240 NALGVLVSLQEN
+240 NVLLVSLGVQEN

-265 RSALMQGTLDVGA
+265 RSALMKGTLDTAA

-292 AELPIDTA
+292 VELPIDTA

-314 LVELNTSLKAHQEE
+314 LVELNTRLKEHQAE

-341 VEDDQ
+341 AEDDQ
-346 QALEGVQAIWR
+346 QALEEVQTVWR

-367 ASSPLSNRE
+367 AASPLANCG
-376 EHLTTLDKLTG
+376 EHLTALDKMTSV
-387 TYLQKERNSIQTTWA
+387 YLQKERNSIQTTWA
-402 VLHIQQVGVR
+402 VLHIKQVGIR
-412 NALPAIISIF
+412 NALPAIGSI
-422 LGAMLDLAA
+422 LLATLLDLSA
-431 SASVKSAKEL
+431 SAAFKSAKEL
-441 RRQRAKGMFLEG
+441 RRQRAKERFFEG
-453 MQPQNAIL
+453 TQPKTL
-461 GSSEI
+461 Y
-466 P
+466 

>member
-20 VLSFVFALASILSWY
+20 LLSFVFALASILSWY

-61 ITEIVFSGSWKSFSF
+61 ITEIVFSGSRKSISF
-76 WLAFLISVSLSSFQF
+76 WLAFLVSVSLSSFQF
-91 VETAYPAGQFREV
+91 VETSYPAGQFREA
-104 AETGVNHACT
+104 AETGVNYAYT

-120 QKETAAQLDDLRT
+120 QKDTATQLDDLRT
-133 TVFSQLDALEAAG
+133 TVFSELDSLEAA

-157 IFTTTDAEPLK
+157 IFTTTDAETLK
-168 SRYAQQKSRYPK
+168 SRYAQQTSRYPK
-180 GYEDDVIFQNL
+180 GYEDDTIFQNL
-191 LTAAALVHSGDT
+191 LTAADLLHSGDT
-203 QNARLLIEQSLG
+203 QNARLLIEQSVG

-240 NALGVLVSLQEN
+240 NGLLVSLGVEEN

-265 RSALMQGTLDVGA
+265 RRALMQATLDTGTLRED
-278 LRADADTLVAQAMA
+278 ADALVAQAMA
-292 AELPIDTA
+292 VELPIDTA

-314 LVELNTSLKAHQEE
+314 LVELNTSLKAHQAA

-341 VEDDQ
+341 AEDDQ

-367 ASSPLSNRE
+367 AAAPLSNRE

-387 TYLQKERNSIQTTWA
+387 TYLQKKRNSVQTTWA
-402 VLHIQQVGVR
+402 VLHIKQVGIR
-412 NALPAIISIF
+412 NALPAIISIA
-422 LGAMLDLAA
+422 LAAMLDLSA
-431 SASVKSAKEL
+431 SAAFQSAKEL

-453 MQPQNAIL
+453 T
-461 GSSEI
+461 
-466 P
+466 